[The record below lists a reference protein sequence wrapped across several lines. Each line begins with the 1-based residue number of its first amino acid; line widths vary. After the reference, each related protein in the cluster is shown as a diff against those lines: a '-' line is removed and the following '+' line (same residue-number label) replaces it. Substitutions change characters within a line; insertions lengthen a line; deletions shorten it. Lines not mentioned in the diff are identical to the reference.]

1 MRNQLVGLLAQI
13 EADVI
18 DESKPVSGILLSC
31 VRLARHAKAPRLREW
46 ALKELEGYSPDDS
59 FPPYRSFRSP
69 MYIDGHNPFSSFTKQ
84 VLSPASLIGM
94 PMKDLINEPVN
105 LWQPIGAIEAMVN
118 EPETGDS
125 IMISPGNIGM
135 LLTYLN
141 RGMPN
146 GGSITACY
154 WAVPKTDVA
163 GVLGQVRTGVMK
175 FVDELQAEID
185 DTGEQPSPQETDA
198 VLDRAM
204 PWIIQVNL
212 GHGTATASEN
222 YTQGDTVGEK
232 NVIKNNKT
240 KVSKSNSGTVVTAS
254 MNVTAGTQQGLD
266 PAKLKEFTDGIRSL
280 VPGLGLGE
288 PDQAELES
296 ALTEVEAAAAE
307 PGGRSRFE
315 RAVDRMKSVFTKATP
330 GFAKAAAIGATDEL
344 VAHAIEAGMHGLGL

>member
-1 MRNQLVGLLAQI
+1 MRNQLVDLLAQI

-46 ALKELEGYSPDDS
+46 ALKELEGYSPDDT
-59 FPPYRSFRSP
+59 FPPYRTFRSP
-69 MYIDGHNPFSSFTKQ
+69 MYLDGHNPFSSFTKQ
-84 VLSPASLIGM
+84 VLSPASMIGR

-105 LWQPIGAIEAMVN
+105 LWQSVGAIEAMVN
-118 EPETGDS
+118 EPGEF
-125 IMISPGNIGM
+125 IMVSPGNIGL

-185 DTGEQPSPQETDA
+185 DTGEQPSPEETDA

-222 YTQGDTVGEK
+222 YVQGDAVGEK
-232 NVIKNNKT
+232 NVIKGNKT
-240 KVSKSNSGTVVTAS
+240 KVSNNSGTVVTAS
-254 MNVTAGTQQGLD
+254 AHVTAGTQNGLD
-266 PAKLKEFTDGIRSL
+266 PAKVKEFTDGIRTL
-280 VPGLGLGE
+280 IPGLALGE
-288 PDQAELES
+288 PDQTELES
-296 ALTEVEAAAAE
+296 ALTEVEAAATE
-307 PGGRSRFE
+307 PGDQRGRFE
-315 RAVDRMKSVFTKATP
+315 KAIDRVKSVFAKAAP
-330 GFAKAAAIGATDEL
+330 GFARAAAIGAADEL
-344 VAHAIEAGMHGLGL
+344 VAHAIESGMHGIGL